1 MSRTAL
7 RATLFDFADDPLRC
21 ERAARVIADGL
32 LLIDGGRIV
41 AGGEYGALRAT
52 LDAGDRVLDFAGC
65 IVAPGFIDTHIHLP
79 QVDVIAS
86 PAPGLLEWLERHT
99 FPVEAR
105 YADPAVAAE
114 AARFFLDELARHGT
128 TSACVFCTVHPA
140 SVDALFAEALARD
153 VRLVAG
159 KCLMDRNCPE
169 TLRDTAEGGVQDSA
183 DLAARWHGRG
193 RLGYAITP
201 RFAATSTP
209 RQLEA
214 AGALARARPDLYIQ
228 SHVAES
234 ADEVRWIAE
243 LFPDARSYLDVYDRV
258 GLLRERAVYAHCIH
272 LDRDDRHRMAASGAL
287 AAVCPTSNLFLG
299 SGLFD
304 FALSLA
310 AGMRLSLATD
320 VGGGQSFSMFA
331 TMRSAHEVARLRGV
345 SLGALQLW
353 YWATRGAAESLGWAG
368 RVGALEPGAEADVIV
383 LDPRA
388 TPLLARRTERA
399 QSFEEL
405 LFALIVLGDER
416 VVRETFVAGRP
427 CKPNAQVGKALACG
441 R

>member
-1 MSRTAL
+1 MPRTAL
-7 RATLFDFADDPLRC
+7 RATLFDFVDDPLRS
-21 ERAARVIADGL
+21 EQAARVIDDGL
-32 LLIDGGRIV
+32 LLIDGGRI
-41 AGGEYGALRAT
+41 AARGEFAALREA
-52 LDAGDRVLDFAGC
+52 LAGDDALLDLTGC

-114 AARFFLDELARHGT
+114 AACFFLDELARHGT
-128 TSACVFCTVHPA
+128 TSACVFGTVHA
-140 SVDALFAEALARD
+140 SSVDALLAEAFARD

-169 TLRDTAEGGVQDSA
+169 PLRDSAEGGVRDSA
-183 DLAARWHGRG
+183 DLAARWHGKG

-209 RQLEA
+209 RQLAA
-214 AGALARARPDLYIQ
+214 AGELARAQPDLYIQ
-228 SHVAES
+228 THVAES
-234 ADEVRWIAE
+234 VDEVRWIAQ

-258 GLLRERAVYAHCIH
+258 GLLRERAVFAHCIH

-299 SGLFD
+299 SGVFD
-304 FALSLA
+304 FTLSLA
-310 AGMRLSLATD
+310 AGMRLALATD

-331 TMRSAHEVARLRGV
+331 TMRSAHEVARLKGA

-353 YWATRGAAESLGWAG
+353 YWATRGAAESLGWGG
-368 RVGALEPGAEADVIV
+368 RVGTLEPGAEADVIV

-388 TPLLARRTERA
+388 TPLLARRTARA
-399 QSFEEL
+399 NTFGEL
-405 LFALIVLGDER
+405 LFALIVLGDDR
-416 VVRETFVAGRP
+416 VVRETYVAGRP
-427 CKPNAQVGKALACG
+427 RKPKG
-441 R
+441 